1 MKKYSIPQTEEVIL
15 DAETL
20 MLDTESGSG
29 TQSVDLP
36 GHPGVNSAPGRKTI
50 LSSNGKVF

>member
-1 MKKYSIPQTEEVIL
+1 MKKYSIPQTEEIIL

-20 MLDTESGSG
+20 MLDTESGSE
-29 TQSVDLP
+29 TVKLP
-36 GHPGVNSAPGRKTI
+36 PHPAPGRQTI